1 MLRGPLQ
8 RRPHRIGTRAAHRLD
23 VHHAPLLDST
33 RAVLARRRRRR
44 VAGDRR
50 TLALGLVALLTA
62 GGVAAGE
69 VARLWT
75 KAEALPSVESD
86 GVLEAAEGAAR
97 QTVEVA
103 VVGIREASEVE
114 TALLGVLASFTFALG
129 LVRAATHVIHT
140 RGSLG
145 PVRNVVVGRHHIHHF
160 VPGIAMAFLAGGGAI
175 LFPRQRLTPWLA
187 VPFGVGLALT
197 LDESALLLDL
207 DDVYWTEE
215 GIISV
220 QIAFGALGILSALV
234 LVLRLLRRGESEVLD
249 SADPAGDGF
258 ATLSLVPDATV
269 ERPLKGASLA
279 EEGGA

>member
-1 MLRGPLQ
+1 MNAILQ
-8 RRPHRIGTRAAHRLD
+8 RRSDSSRSSPPRRRRLGR
-23 VHHAPLLDST
+23 HHDPVRDSA

-50 TLALGLVALLTA
+50 TFALGLLALLTA

-69 VARLWT
+69 VARLWH
-75 KAEALPSVESD
+75 KGEALPAEPD

-103 VVGIREASEVE
+103 VVGIRKASQVE
-114 TALLGVLASFTFALG
+114 TALIGVLASFTFALG
-129 LVRAATHVIHT
+129 LVRAATYVIHT

-145 PVRNVVVGRHHIHHF
+145 PVRNLTVGRRHIHHF
-160 VPGIAMAFLAGGGAI
+160 VPGIGVAFLAGGGAI
-175 LFPRQRLTPWLA
+175 LFPRHRLTPWLA

-215 GIISV
+215 GIVSV
-220 QIAFGALGILSALV
+220 QIAFGALGTLSALV
-234 LVLRLLRRGESEVLD
+234 LVLRLLHRGESVVLE
-249 SADPAGDGF
+249 ADDPSGGGDAAGGHQG
-258 ATLSLVPDATV
+258 ALALGGPDHLLAA
-269 ERPLKGASLA
+269 RPHAD
-279 EEGGA
+279 

>member
-1 MLRGPLQ
+1 MMPPRRAPAHHHPPL
-8 RRPHRIGTRAAHRLD
+8 
-23 VHHAPLLDST
+23 VDSAL
-33 RAVLARRRRRR
+33 AVLARRRRRR

-50 TLALGLVALLTA
+50 TFALGLLALLTA

-75 KAEALPSVESD
+75 KAEALPEESD

-114 TALLGVLASFTFALG
+114 TALIGVLASFTFALG
-129 LVRAATHVIHT
+129 VVRGATHVIHS

-145 PVRNVVVGRHHIHHF
+145 PVRNVVVGRRHIHHF
-160 VPGIAMAFLAGGGAI
+160 VPGIALAFLAGGGAI
-175 LFPRQRLTPWLA
+175 VFPRHRLRPWLA

-234 LVLRLLRRGESEVLD
+234 LVLRLLRRGESEVL
-249 SADPAGDGF
+249 PA
-258 ATLSLVPDATV
+258 AEEPAPVVLSIVPDPPAH
-269 ERPLKGASLA
+269 ASLDA
-279 EEGGA
+279 AGLADEGGA